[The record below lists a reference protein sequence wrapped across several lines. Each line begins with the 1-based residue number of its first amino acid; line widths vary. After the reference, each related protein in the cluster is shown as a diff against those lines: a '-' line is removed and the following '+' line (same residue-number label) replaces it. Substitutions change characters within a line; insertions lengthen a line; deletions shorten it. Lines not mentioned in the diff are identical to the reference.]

1 MDDRRFMHMALEL
14 AAQGRGLTSPNPMV
28 GAVVVKDQ
36 AVVGQGYHP
45 AAGGPHAEVY
55 AIDAAGE
62 RARGGTLYV
71 NLEPCN
77 HTGRTPPCTR
87 KILQAGIRRVVIGM
101 RDPNPGVAGGG
112 AAFLER
118 HGIEV
123 CVGVCAPEAEV
134 LNEVFVKYIQTGR
147 PFVIAKCAATLD
159 GRIAT
164 RTGDSRWVTGEAA
177 RAFVHELRQ
186 SVDAVMV
193 GVDTIVADDPQLTTR
208 RAAGL
213 SRDPVR
219 IVLDT
224 HARIPPSARV
234 IRHASKADT
243 LVVTGPGVN
252 AGAKRR
258 LLGPG
263 VTFMETATQ
272 RGRID
277 LDGLLSQLGGRGI
290 TSVLIE
296 GGSRVLASAF
306 RGGIVDKACFFIAPL
321 ITGGDDGVPVCRGEG
336 VDRMQDC
343 IRLTRI
349 SSRRFGDDVLIEGYV
364 ACSLAL

>member
-1 MDDRRFMHMALEL
+1 MDDRRFMQMALEL
-14 AAQGRGLTSPNPMV
+14 AANGRGLTSPNPMV
-28 GAVVVKDQ
+28 GAVVVRDQ
-36 AVVGQGYHP
+36 VVVGQGYHQ
-45 AAGGPHAEVY
+45 AAGRPHAEVY

-62 RARGGTLYV
+62 KACGGTLYV

-77 HTGRTPPCTR
+77 HTGRTPPCTL
-87 KILQAGIRRVVIGM
+87 KILSAGIRRVVIGM

-118 HGIEV
+118 HGVEV
-123 CVGVCAPEAEV
+123 CQGVCAPEAEA
-134 LNEVFVKYIQTGR
+134 LNEVFIKYIQTGR

-208 RAAGL
+208 RAVGP
-213 SRDPVR
+213 SRDPLRV
-219 IVLDT
+219 VLDT
-224 HARIPPSARV
+224 HARIPTSARV
-234 IRHASKADT
+234 IRHASQADT

-252 AGAKRR
+252 ADVKRR
-258 LLGPG
+258 IARRG
-263 VTFMETATQ
+263 VRVMETAT
-272 RGRID
+272 RAGRID
-277 LDGLLSQLGGRGI
+277 LGLLLPQLGGQRI

-306 RGGIVDKACFFIAPL
+306 RDGIVDKACFFVAPL

-336 VDRMQDC
+336 VERMQEC

-349 SSRRFGDDVLIEGYV
+349 NSRRFGDDILIEGYLPR
-364 ACSLAL
+364 A